1 MTIKEL
7 TDYRDSFLRKRE
19 IKRKDEADMIY
30 RLATLITNG
39 TSCIL
44 SSDNKPI
51 EFLEIFGDIFQKES
65 KINEENKRKVQI
77 EIHKQR
83 MREFAER
90 VNRKMTGGEV

>member
-7 TDYRDSFLRKRE
+7 TEYRDSFLRRRE
-19 IKRKDEADMIY
+19 VKRKDSANMIY

-39 TSCIL
+39 TACIL
-44 SSDNKPI
+44 SDKNKPI
-51 EFLEIFGDIFQKES
+51 EFLDIFADIFQEES
-65 KINEENKRKVQI
+65 KINEENKIKAQM

-90 VNRKMTGGEV
+90 VNKQMNGGEG